1 MSLHIDDRTV
11 IGVFALGQW
20 FEIVPNSIR
29 MDAYEFAYYQA
40 IVPFGEEDK
49 HEKSLEVYPMGDMYR
64 NTEKKSIY
72 SEINSNSNTYA
83 RFLQPSSHT
92 GFEFE
97 CADTKDKI
105 CFPLTEI
112 KAFRYKPELNT
123 NLYPKDENNDV

>member
-1 MSLHIDDRTV
+1 MSLFIDDRTV

-49 HEKSLEVYPMGDMYR
+49 HEKDLECYPLADMYPKQR
-64 NTEKKSIY
+64 ETTGYGRCPNGTITFHKPTHS
-72 SEINSNSNTYA
+72 
-83 RFLQPSSHT
+83 T

-97 CADTKDKI
+97 CAKTKDKI
-105 CFPLTEI
+105 CFPITEI
-112 KAFRYKPELNT
+112 KAFRYRRELNT
-123 NLYPKDENNDV
+123 HLYPRAKD